1 MQTQTLITP
10 PERSMTDFVIPE
22 IKASEDEMI
31 AIRHYLHA
39 NPELSLEEFK
49 TSDLVAKQLES
60 WGYKVTRGIGTTGVV
75 GSLKKGDSNKS
86 IGLRADMDALP
97 IFEETNLPWASTV
110 PGKMHA
116 CGHDGH
122 TTILLAAAKYIA
134 SNACEFNGTVHLIFQ
149 PAEEAI
155 GGADLMIKDGL
166 FDRFPCDRVFAL
178 HNMPG
183 LPTGKLGFYSGN
195 FMASAD
201 TVKIT
206 IKGYGG
212 HGAYPHRTVD
222 PIVTGAALITAL
234 QTIVS
239 RNVTPGETAIVTV
252 GTFQSG
258 IASNVIPDT
267 AVMELTVRAMKPEI
281 RDLLIKRIE
290 ELADFTAKSFG
301 ASCEVEVYDSYP
313 VLINDDEQT
322 AFARELAV
330 EFFGKDA
337 VLDKVLPSTGSEDF
351 AFMLQERPGSYFL
364 LGNGEKGNKGG
375 CMVHNPGYD
384 FNDDIIS
391 TGASFFSRLVQ
402 TYCR

>member
-1 MQTQTLITP
+1 MQQHQHILAWLN
-10 PERSMTDFVIPE
+10 DV
-22 IKASEDEMI
+22 ASDLH
-31 AIRHYLHA
+31 AIRHDIHA
-39 NPELSLEEFK
+39 HPELGFEESR
-49 TSDLVAKQLES
+49 TAALVAQLLKD
-60 WGYKVTRGIGTTGVV
+60 WGYEVHTGIGKTGVV
-75 GSLKKGDSNKS
+75 GVLRNGSSPRKL
-86 IGLRADMDALP
+86 GLRADMDALP
-97 IFEETNLPWASTV
+97 IVEATGAEYTSRHQ
-110 PGKMHA
+110 GCMHA

-134 SNACEFNGTVHLIFQ
+134 SESCEFNGTVHLIFQ

-155 GGADLMIKDGL
+155 GGADLMIKEGL
-166 FDRFPCDRVFAL
+166 FERFPCDRVFAL

-212 HGAYPHRTVD
+212 HGAYPQRTVD

-258 IASNVIPDT
+258 IASNVIPDS

-301 ASCEVEVYDSYP
+301 ASCDVEVYDSYP

-337 VLDKVLPSTGSEDF
+337 VLDTVLPSTGSEDF

-364 LGNGEKGNKGG
+364 LGNGEKGEKGG

-384 FNDDIIS
+384 FNDAIIS

>member
-1 MQTQTLITP
+1 
-10 PERSMTDFVIPE
+10 MTDFVIPE

-110 PGKMHA
+110 AGKMHA

-134 SNACEFNGTVHLIFQ
+134 SESCEFNGTVHLIFQ

-212 HGAYPHRTVD
+212 HGAYPQRTVD

-258 IASNVIPDT
+258 IASNVIPDS

-301 ASCEVEVYDSYP
+301 ASCDVEVYDSYP

-337 VLDKVLPSTGSEDF
+337 VLDTVLPSTGSEDF

-364 LGNGEKGNKGG
+364 LGNGEKGEKGG

-384 FNDDIIS
+384 FNDAIIS

>member
-1 MQTQTLITP
+1 
-10 PERSMTDFVIPE
+10 MTDFVIPE

-49 TSDLVAKQLES
+49 TSELVAKQLES

-301 ASCEVEVYDSYP
+301 ASCEMEVYDSYP

-364 LGNGEKGNKGG
+364 LGNGEKGDKGG

>member
-1 MQTQTLITP
+1 
-10 PERSMTDFVIPE
+10 MTDFVIPE

-212 HGAYPHRTVD
+212 HGAYPQRTVD

-258 IASNVIPDT
+258 IASNVIPDS

-301 ASCEVEVYDSYP
+301 ASCDVEVYDSYP

-337 VLDKVLPSTGSEDF
+337 VLDTVLPSTGSEDF

-364 LGNGEKGNKGG
+364 LGNGEKGEKGG

-384 FNDDIIS
+384 FNDAIIS

>member
-1 MQTQTLITP
+1 
-10 PERSMTDFVIPE
+10 MTDFVIPE

-97 IFEETNLPWASTV
+97 IFEETKLPWASTV
-110 PGKMHA
+110 AGKMHA

-134 SNACEFNGTVHLIFQ
+134 SESCEFNGTVHLIFQ

-155 GGADLMIKDGL
+155 GGADLMIKEGL
-166 FDRFPCDRVFAL
+166 FERFPCDRVFAL

-212 HGAYPHRTVD
+212 HGAYPQRTVD

-258 IASNVIPDT
+258 IASNVIPDS

-301 ASCEVEVYDSYP
+301 ASCDVEVYDSYP

-337 VLDKVLPSTGSEDF
+337 VLDTVLPSTGSEDF

-364 LGNGEKGNKGG
+364 LGNGEKGEKGG

-384 FNDDIIS
+384 FNDAIIS

>member
-1 MQTQTLITP
+1 
-10 PERSMTDFVIPE
+10 MTDFVIPE

-110 PGKMHA
+110 AGKMHA

-134 SNACEFNGTVHLIFQ
+134 SESCEFNGTVHLIFQ

-155 GGADLMIKDGL
+155 GGADLMIKEGL
-166 FDRFPCDRVFAL
+166 FERFPCDRVFAL

-252 GTFQSG
+252 GTFNSG
-258 IASNVIPDT
+258 IASNVIPDS

-290 ELADFTAKSFG
+290 ELADLTAKSFG

-364 LGNGEKGNKGG
+364 LGNGEKGEKGG

>member
-1 MQTQTLITP
+1 
-10 PERSMTDFVIPE
+10 MTDFVIPE

-110 PGKMHA
+110 AGKMHA

-134 SNACEFNGTVHLIFQ
+134 SESCEFNGTVHLIFQ

-155 GGADLMIKDGL
+155 GGADLMIKEGL
-166 FDRFPCDRVFAL
+166 FERFPCDRVFAL

-212 HGAYPHRTVD
+212 HGAYPQRTVD

-258 IASNVIPDT
+258 IASNVIPDS

-301 ASCEVEVYDSYP
+301 ASCDVEVYDSYP

-337 VLDKVLPSTGSEDF
+337 VLDTVLPSTGSEDF

-364 LGNGEKGNKGG
+364 LGNGEKGEKGG

-384 FNDDIIS
+384 FNDAIIS

-402 TYCR
+402 TYCH

>member
-1 MQTQTLITP
+1 
-10 PERSMTDFVIPE
+10 MTDFVIPE

-49 TSDLVAKQLES
+49 TSELVAKQLES

-267 AVMELTVRAMKPEI
+267 AVMELTVRAMKPEV

-364 LGNGEKGNKGG
+364 LGNGEKGDKGG

>member
-1 MQTQTLITP
+1 
-10 PERSMTDFVIPE
+10 MTDFVIPE

-75 GSLKKGDSNKS
+75 GSLKKGNSNKS

-110 PGKMHA
+110 AGKMHA

-134 SNACEFNGTVHLIFQ
+134 SEPCEFNGTVHLIFQ

-155 GGADLMIKDGL
+155 GGADLMIKEGL
-166 FDRFPCDRVFAL
+166 FERFPCDRVFAL

-212 HGAYPHRTVD
+212 HGAYPQRTVD

-258 IASNVIPDT
+258 IASNVIPDS

-301 ASCEVEVYDSYP
+301 ASCDVEVYDSYP

-337 VLDKVLPSTGSEDF
+337 VLDTVLPSTGSEDF

-364 LGNGEKGNKGG
+364 LGNGEKGEKGG

-384 FNDDIIS
+384 FNDAIIS

>member
-1 MQTQTLITP
+1 
-10 PERSMTDFVIPE
+10 MTDFVIPE

-75 GSLKKGDSNKS
+75 GSLKKGESNKS

-122 TTILLAAAKYIA
+122 TTILLSAAKYIA

-183 LPTGKLGFYSGN
+183 LPTGKLGFYAGN

-322 AFARELAV
+322 AFAREQAV

-364 LGNGEKGNKGG
+364 LGNGEKGDKGG

>member
-1 MQTQTLITP
+1 
-10 PERSMTDFVIPE
+10 MTDFVIPE

-75 GSLKKGDSNKS
+75 GSLKKGNSNKS

-110 PGKMHA
+110 AGKMHA

-134 SNACEFNGTVHLIFQ
+134 SESCEFNGTVHLIFQ

-155 GGADLMIKDGL
+155 GGADLMIKEGL

-212 HGAYPHRTVD
+212 HGAYPQRTVD

-364 LGNGEKGNKGG
+364 LGNGEKGDKGG

>member
-1 MQTQTLITP
+1 
-10 PERSMTDFVIPE
+10 MTDFVIPE

-122 TTILLAAAKYIA
+122 TTILLSAAKYIA

-364 LGNGEKGNKGG
+364 LGNGEKGDKGG

>member
-1 MQTQTLITP
+1 
-10 PERSMTDFVIPE
+10 MTDFVIPE

-110 PGKMHA
+110 AGKMHA

-134 SNACEFNGTVHLIFQ
+134 SESCEFNGTVHLIFQ

-155 GGADLMIKDGL
+155 GGADLMIKEGL
-166 FDRFPCDRVFAL
+166 FERFPCDRVFAL

-212 HGAYPHRTVD
+212 HGAYPQRTVD

-258 IASNVIPDT
+258 IASNVIPDS

-301 ASCEVEVYDSYP
+301 ASCDVEVYDSYP

-337 VLDKVLPSTGSEDF
+337 VLDTVLPSTGSEDF

-364 LGNGEKGNKGG
+364 LGNGEKGEKGG

>member
-1 MQTQTLITP
+1 
-10 PERSMTDFVIPE
+10 MTDFLIPE

-49 TSDLVAKQLES
+49 TSDLVAQQLET

-75 GSLKKGDSNKS
+75 GTFKKGDSTKS

-134 SNACEFNGTVHLIFQ
+134 SPACEFNGTVHLIFQ

-155 GGADLMIKDGL
+155 GGADLMIKEGL
-166 FDRFPCDRVFAL
+166 FERFPCDRIFGL

-183 LPTGKLGFYSGN
+183 LPVGKLGFYAGN

-212 HGAYPHRTVD
+212 HGAYPQRTVD

-258 IASNVIPDT
+258 IASNVIPDS

-290 ELADFTAKSFG
+290 ELADLTTKSFG
-301 ASCEVEVYDSYP
+301 ASCDVEVYDSYP

-322 AFARELAV
+322 TFARELAID
-330 EFFGKDA
+330 FFGKDA

-364 LGNGEKGNKGG
+364 LGNGEKGDKGG

-402 TYCR
+402 AYCR

>member
-1 MQTQTLITP
+1 
-10 PERSMTDFVIPE
+10 MTDFIIPE

-134 SNACEFNGTVHLIFQ
+134 SQACDFNGTVHLIFQ

-267 AVMELTVRAMKPEI
+267 AVMELTVRAMKPDI

-364 LGNGEKGNKGG
+364 LGNGEKGDKGG

>member
-1 MQTQTLITP
+1 
-10 PERSMTDFVIPE
+10 MTDFVIPE

-75 GSLKKGDSNKS
+75 GSLKKGNSNKS

-110 PGKMHA
+110 AGKMHA

-134 SNACEFNGTVHLIFQ
+134 SESCEFNGTVHLIFQ

-155 GGADLMIKDGL
+155 GGADLMIKEGL

-212 HGAYPHRTVD
+212 HGAYPQRTVD

-301 ASCEVEVYDSYP
+301 ASCDVEVYDSYP

-337 VLDKVLPSTGSEDF
+337 VLDTVLPSTGSEDF

-364 LGNGEKGNKGG
+364 LGNGEKGDKGG

>member
-1 MQTQTLITP
+1 
-10 PERSMTDFVIPE
+10 MTDLVIPE

-60 WGYKVTRGIGTTGVV
+60 WGYKVTREIGTTGVV

-166 FDRFPCDRVFAL
+166 FERFPCDRIFGL

-183 LPTGKLGFYSGN
+183 LPVGKLGFYAGN

-206 IKGYGG
+206 IQGYGG
-212 HGAYPHRTVD
+212 HGAYPQNTVD

-252 GTFQSG
+252 GTFNAG
-258 IASNVIPDT
+258 IASNVIPDS

-290 ELADFTAKSFG
+290 ELADLTTKSFG

-313 VLINDDEQT
+313 VLINNEEQT
-322 AFARELAV
+322 AFAKELAI

-364 LGNGEKGNKGG
+364 LGNGERGSKGG
-375 CMVHNPGYD
+375 CMIHNPGYD

-402 TYCR
+402 TYCH

>member
-1 MQTQTLITP
+1 
-10 PERSMTDFVIPE
+10 MTDFVIPE

-110 PGKMHA
+110 AGKMHA

-134 SNACEFNGTVHLIFQ
+134 SESCEFNGTVHLIFQ

-155 GGADLMIKDGL
+155 GGADLMIKEGL
-166 FDRFPCDRVFAL
+166 FERFPCDRVFAL

-212 HGAYPHRTVD
+212 HGAYPQRTVD

-258 IASNVIPDT
+258 IASNVIPDS

-301 ASCEVEVYDSYP
+301 ASCDVEVYDSYP

-337 VLDKVLPSTGSEDF
+337 VLDTVLPSTGSEDF

-364 LGNGEKGNKGG
+364 LGNGEKGEKGG

-384 FNDDIIS
+384 FNDAIIS